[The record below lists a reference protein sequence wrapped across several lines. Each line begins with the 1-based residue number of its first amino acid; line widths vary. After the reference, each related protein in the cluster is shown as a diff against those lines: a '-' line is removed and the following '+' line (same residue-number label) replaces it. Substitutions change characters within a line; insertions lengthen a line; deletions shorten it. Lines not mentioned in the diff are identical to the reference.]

1 LRVAGGTYYLKR
13 EFLSELDGFISGR
26 LRHVMIRMVA
36 EGKAVKVTPYN
47 QKQLGPFEKNENY
60 VKFYV

>member
-1 LRVAGGTYYLKR
+1 MGGSVYYLKR

-26 LRHVMIRMVA
+26 LRRVMIRMVA

-47 QKQLGPFEKNENY
+47 QKQLAPFEKNENY
-60 VKFYV
+60 MKIYV